1 MEGLLQANLIK
12 AGDAIDFMFKK
23 FHICGMVG
31 MGGHIVNTII
41 TTPDGKTMR
50 TLVNHVYPSL
60 TAWSEACLREG
71 LSEEN
76 MRYASWKRVRHLASD
91 RTLQSLRAEYNIGK
105 KGAQASRQDLYA
117 EINRLHA
124 SVKKMTRVTP
134 TREYPTS
141 QLVIETDQLLTD
153 SAALD
158 FFRKWN
164 GTCLG
169 STCLPQTGGVS
180 D

>member
-1 MEGLLQANLIK
+1 MNLIK

-23 FHICGMVG
+23 FHIHGTVG
-31 MGGHIVNTII
+31 MGGHIVNTVI
-41 TTPDGKTMR
+41 TTPCGETTR
-50 TLVNHVYPSL
+50 TLENNVYPSL

-71 LSEEN
+71 LNEEN
-76 MRYASWKRVRHLASD
+76 MRYASWKRVRHLASN

-105 KGAQASRQDLYA
+105 KGAHASRQDLYA
-117 EINRLHA
+117 EINRLHT

-134 TREYPTS
+134 TLPPPSKIVED
-141 QLVIETDQLLTD
+141 TDQMLSD

-164 GTCLG
+164 GTYLG
-169 STCLPQTGGVS
+169 SICLPQTGGVS